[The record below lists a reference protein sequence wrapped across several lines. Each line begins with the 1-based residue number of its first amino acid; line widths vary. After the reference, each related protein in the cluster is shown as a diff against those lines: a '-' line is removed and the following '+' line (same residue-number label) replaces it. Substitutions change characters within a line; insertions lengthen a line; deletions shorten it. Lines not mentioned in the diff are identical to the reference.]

1 MEYTIKV
8 HDLIIDEIGGLKGI
22 KDYGQ
27 LEIVLA
33 NIQNDLYYPTFA
45 DKLTHLMYS
54 VVQLHMFLYS
64 NKRLALLLG
73 TYFMNI
79 NYYSYYT
86 DIFSERMENV
96 VDDVASGKI
105 SKEQLKE
112 ISIELLELDEIK
124 G

>member
-22 KDYGQ
+22 KYYGQ

-54 VVQLHMFLYS
+54 VVQLHMFLYG

-79 NYYSYYT
+79 NHYSYYT